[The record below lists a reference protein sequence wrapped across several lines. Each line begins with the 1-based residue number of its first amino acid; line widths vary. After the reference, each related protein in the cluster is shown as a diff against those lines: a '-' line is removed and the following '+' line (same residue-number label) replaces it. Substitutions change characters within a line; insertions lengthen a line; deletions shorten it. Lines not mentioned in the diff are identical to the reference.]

1 MYILAGARVW
11 REQPMKEVRPPY
23 TIVVNGT
30 TRYYCTPCGRHREK
44 ESFYACALAKMA
56 RRCKRHWLRDA
67 QKQRMAS
74 PLGRM
79 LLSIRTRLRAQG
91 ERELARAWEIS
102 DVEAVLRRFG
112 HCPPYGAGERLCIV
126 CNDKSRPLRPENA
139 RPMLSRKARGRHHRQ
154 AVRGDGGARRQE
166 VRTPTQLGG
175 EHPSDGRRLQRQ
187 RPPLRRQALAMAV
200 AADPEE
206 LANRPAAASGHE

>member
-1 MYILAGARVW
+1 
-11 REQPMKEVRPPY
+11 MKEVRPPY

-56 RRCKRHWLRDA
+56 RRCKRHWLREA

-91 ERELARAWEIS
+91 KRELARAWEIS

-112 HCPPYGAGERLCIV
+112 HCPPYGAGER
-126 CNDKSRPLRPENA
+126 
-139 RPMLSRKARGRHHRQ
+139 
-154 AVRGDGGARRQE
+154 
-166 VRTPTQLGG
+166 
-175 EHPSDGRRLQRQ
+175 
-187 RPPLRRQALAMAV
+187 
-200 AADPEE
+200 
-206 LANRPAAASGHE
+206 